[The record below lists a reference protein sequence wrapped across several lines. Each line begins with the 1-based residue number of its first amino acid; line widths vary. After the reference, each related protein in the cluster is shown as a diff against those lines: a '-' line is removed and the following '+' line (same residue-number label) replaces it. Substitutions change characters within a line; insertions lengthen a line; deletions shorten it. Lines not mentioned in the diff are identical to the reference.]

1 MADAKTVSPL
11 LDDFSLG
18 SPFSSHNGIIC
29 CPAIHAVTKEKFI
42 LKQVSVPESQTQV
55 NAMLLTGACADKTAA
70 QSYYEDVT
78 RDLEEEI
85 RLLERLAQTRG
96 FAPFYSHQAT
106 PKESGEVGMDLWVLS
121 PYRTTL
127 SAYARQNAMTHLNA
141 VNLGIDLCAAL
152 TLSRKAGYL
161 YQNLKPDNIFV
172 TSQRQFQLG
181 DFGFL
186 PLEDLPYAT
195 FPAKYR
201 GPFAAP
207 ELFDDFGEM
216 NATIDLYA
224 LGMVLY
230 LVYNGGQG
238 PFAESQEGAEARR
251 LKGEALPPPAYA
263 DYEMA
268 AIILKAA
275 AFRPEDRWQSPE
287 AMGQALVSYMQ
298 RNPVNDAVIAAPIVT
313 APTLDAEAAA
323 LDARAEAAQPE
334 PASMETP
341 DSDQK
346 PEPESAPVAVPKPE
360 LQPESAEPEE
370 APPPPEP
377 QEVPEAPVQEPEEPP
392 VQDEE
397 QDETLPQ
404 EEDQDP
410 RAEVTDSELAEI
422 LSRAQM
428 LLDSPTE
435 EAPASSS
442 TPDVPAQPEQTS
454 APPETP
460 EAPAA
465 EQEETKEP
473 APHRSVKG
481 LIVFLSVLLVLAAL
495 AVGAY
500 YYYIRYYCVP
510 IQQLEVVD
518 GTLNSFR
525 IRLATDADPS
535 LLHLTCRDT
544 YGNTYEAP
552 LSGGTATFTG
562 LNPSTQYT
570 VTLSIDGFH
579 RLTGPVQATYTTGA
593 ETKIVNFTGVT
604 GPEDGSVILSFTAD
618 GPKPESWTLRYSAEG
633 EEPQTRSFSGQNVTV
648 AGLAVGKTYTFQL
661 DAGAEFYLSG
671 NSLTYTVT
679 PAVIAQ
685 NIRITSHTGSALTLT
700 WDQPE
705 TPVASWT
712 VRCYDSGSFNETT
725 TVTGCTAT
733 IEGVNPDT
741 AYTVEVTAAGM
752 SQNAW
757 IAITANPVSITDCA
771 IKADDLSQIL
781 LSWTFDGSAPEGG
794 WVLLYSYGS
803 SEETTEAIQTGEP
816 AAVITTVL
824 PNTAYTFSI
833 QAAGGA
839 TVLNGTYTVT
849 TPEASAFSQYGL
861 TADQVFMA
869 TFPTPEDPDWATKDL
884 VPEEQ
889 TTQFTTGSSIAFVLE
904 ATQGVESSDEEVEA
918 LIVVRDAQG
927 VPVDYYTGS
936 APWHTMWTS
945 GKYLG
950 QLERTP
956 QTPGDYQ
963 LEVYFNRQL
972 VRSMAFTI
980 AQ

>member
-55 NAMLLTGACADKTAA
+55 NAMLLTGACADQTAA

-78 RDLEEEI
+78 HGLEEEI

-96 FAPFYSHQAT
+96 FAPFYSHQST
-106 PKESGEVGMDLWVLS
+106 PKANGEVGMDLWVLS

-127 SAYARQNAMTHLNA
+127 SAYARRNAMTHLNA

-298 RNPVNDAVIAAPIVT
+298 RNPVNDSVIAAPIVT

-334 PASMETP
+334 PE
-341 DSDQK
+341 
-346 PEPESAPVAVPKPE
+346 PEPSV
-360 LQPESAEPEE
+360 E
-370 APPPPEP
+370 APGSEPEP
-377 QEVPEAPVQEPEEPP
+377 QPAPSPVPEPQPEPMEPADAPPSPEVQEAPEAPVQEEPP
-392 VQDEE
+392 VQEE
-397 QDETLPQ
+397 APDETLPQ
-404 EEDQDP
+404 EKDQDP
-410 RAEVTDSELAEI
+410 EAEVEVTDPELAEI
-422 LSRAQM
+422 LSRAQV
-428 LLDSPTE
+428 LLDSSAG
-435 EAPASSS
+435 EAPAS
-442 TPDVPAQPEQTS
+442 TPAVPAQPEQTP
-454 APPETP
+454 APTEQVSPPQEAP
-460 EAPAA
+460 EAPA
-465 EQEETKEP
+465 EQTQEAGEP
-473 APHRSVKG
+473 APRRSVKG
-481 LIVFLSVLLVLAAL
+481 LIIFLSVLLVLAAL

-510 IQQLEVVD
+510 IQQLEVVN
-518 GTLNSFR
+518 GTLDSFQ

-535 LLHLTCRDT
+535 LLHLTCQDT

-552 LSGGTATFTG
+552 LSDGTATFTG
-562 LNPSTQYT
+562 LSPNTQYT
-570 VTLSIDGFH
+570 VTFSGYSGSGYTVSAVNDYGKQFTDPNHTGTLQLPAGGYTFYVRQDNRMASGKITVSGAMTVRASLPTGDWFEENSLQISSGYDAEFDANCYKYTLQNHTATVQVPDSFTGRLYPYFKLSTSGTGAKVKAVYTDVSGAAREKDIPAESNATSIDNALS
-579 RLTGPVQATYTTGA
+579 RGA
-593 ETKIVNFTGVT
+593 AGNT
-604 GPEDGSVILSFTAD
+604 VILRASKAGSDNYTQSVD
-618 GPKPESWTLRYSAEG
+618 LTL
-633 EEPQTRSFSGQNVTV
+633 
-648 AGLAVGKTYTFQL
+648 QL
-661 DAGAEFYLSG
+661 DRMPTLG
-671 NSLTYTVT
+671 SLRVT
-679 PAVIAQ
+679 NAA
-685 NIRITSHTGSALTLT
+685 
-700 WDQPE
+700 
-705 TPVASWT
+705 
-712 VRCYDSGSFNETT
+712 
-725 TVTGCTAT
+725 
-733 IEGVNPDT
+733 DT
-741 AYTVEVTAAGM
+741 AQGGR
-752 SQNAW
+752 
-757 IAITANPVSITDCA
+757 
-771 IKADDLSQIL
+771 
-781 LSWTFDGSAPEGG
+781 DGELF
-794 WVLLYSYGS
+794 WY
-803 SEETTEAIQTGEP
+803 
-816 AAVITTVL
+816 
-824 PNTAYTFSI
+824 
-833 QAAGGA
+833 
-839 TVLNGTYTVT
+839 
-849 TPEASAFSQYGL
+849 
-861 TADQVFMA
+861 
-869 TFPTPEDPDWATKDL
+869 
-884 VPEEQ
+884 
-889 TTQFTTGSSIAFVLE
+889 
-904 ATQGVESSDEEVEA
+904 
-918 LIVVRDAQG
+918 
-927 VPVDYYTGS
+927 
-936 APWHTMWTS
+936 
-945 GKYLG
+945 
-950 QLERTP
+950 
-956 QTPGDYQ
+956 
-963 LEVYFNRQL
+963 
-972 VRSMAFTI
+972 
-980 AQ
+980 